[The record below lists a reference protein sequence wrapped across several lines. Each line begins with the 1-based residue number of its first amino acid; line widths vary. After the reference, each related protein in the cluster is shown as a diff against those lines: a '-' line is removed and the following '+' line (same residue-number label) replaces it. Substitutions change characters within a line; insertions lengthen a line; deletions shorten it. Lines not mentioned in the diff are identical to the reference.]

1 MSKRYVVRLTGEE
14 RASLQRLVSAGK
26 AAARKI
32 LHAHV
37 LLQADEG
44 SDGPGWPDTQ
54 ISEALSVHPNTV
66 AGIRERFVE
75 RGLEAALNRK
85 KQDRPSRLPKLD
97 GKGEARLIALRCGA
111 PPEGRNG
118 WTLQLLADR
127 LVALQVVDSLS
138 YETVRRTLK
147 KTF

>member
-1 MSKRYVVRLTGEE
+1 MSKRYVVRLTGDE
-14 RASLQRLVSAGK
+14 RAGLQRLVGCGK

-44 SDGPGWPDTQ
+44 PDGPGWQDTQ
-54 ISEALSVHPNTV
+54 ISAALSVHPNTV
-66 AGIRERFVE
+66 AGIRERFVAQ
-75 RGLEAALNRK
+75 GLEAALHRK
-85 KQDRPSRLPKLD
+85 KQDRPSRPPKLD
-97 GKGEARLIALRCGA
+97 GKGEAHLIAMRCG
-111 PPEGRNG
+111 PPPQGHKR

-127 LVALQVVDSLS
+127 LVALQVVDDIS

-147 KTF
+147 KTS